1 MRSGKNVSSIIFAFM
16 VFTRYLWSSKRM
28 KYAHIVNSERGG
40 LGKTTFCCLLFEY
53 FQAKNIPIELIDT
66 DRTNPNVGR
75 RYFSKEYSGY
85 APIFFSDNQDET
97 TIADEIYEKAFKGD
111 ILVNLPSQIMVTLN
125 NWFTNQQV
133 LQMAKSD
140 EIQFVNW
147 FLTDGGIDSL
157 ELFEEFVET
166 HKDNMI
172 HVLVK
177 NGRFSRKWDFL
188 QQYESL
194 NKLIQFHDIESIQ
207 IPSLETSDM
216 NLIKKYNLS
225 FQSACESSE
234 LKVMSRQRV
243 RLFMGES
250 FRNIHKTNVMTSI
263 LDRIRKKSASV
274 LNKDSSSQ
282 SENTENN
289 DSQNAAE
296 ANEIENISYPR
307 TDFDDDFV
315 PA

>member
-1 MRSGKNVSSIIFAFM
+1 
-16 VFTRYLWSSKRM
+16 M

-40 LGKTTFCCLLFEY
+40 LGKTTFCCLLYEY
-53 FQAKNIPIELIDT
+53 FLEKNIPVELIDT

-75 RYFSKEYSGY
+75 IYFPTEYSEF

-97 TIADEIYEKAFKGD
+97 TIADEIYEKAVKGH

-125 NWFTNQQV
+125 NWLTNQQV
-133 LQMAKSD
+133 LQMAESD

-157 ELFEEFVET
+157 DLFEKFVEK
-166 HKDNMI
+166 HKNNMI

-188 QQYESL
+188 REYENL
-194 NKLIQFHDIESIQ
+194 NKLIKFYEIESIQ
-207 IPSLETSDM
+207 IPALETADM
-216 NLIKKYNLS
+216 NLIKKHNLS

-243 RLFMGES
+243 RLFRRES
-250 FRNIHKTNVMTSI
+250 FRNIHNTNVMTSI
-263 LDRIRKKSASV
+263 LELIHKKSVSDSA
-274 LNKDSSSQ
+274 KDSRLKLEN
-282 SENTENN
+282 SENLENTAGVDETET
-289 DSQNAAE
+289 SF
-296 ANEIENISYPR
+296 SS
-307 TDFDDDFV
+307 TDFDGDFI